1 MWYGVIRAVL
11 TQSAN
16 TAHDTENLD
25 DEMPS
30 FFLNETLKYLYLS
43 FDPSNILHIDKE
55 REWVFT
61 TEAHPMHHVLPLDSQ
76 EAKHTDDLCH
86 KEKYDAKLSSLK
98 QRVLN
103 ILKNQS
109 EANSTINIHSNF
121 ERLSKEKW
129 TKSTAFK
136 DHVQDVENV
145 VAAIEEDKLGRLNYF
160 DVFGRIMQKTGLYK
174 NESFANF
181 ASMSHSRRDKGD
193 GNRLSRT
200 CPDHCNS
207 NKPWIEALSGDELD
221 YTDFF

>member
-1 MWYGVIRAVL
+1 M
-11 TQSAN
+11 
-16 TAHDTENLD
+16 
-25 DEMPS
+25 
-30 FFLNETLKYLYLS
+30 
-43 FDPSNILHIDKE
+43 
-55 REWVFT
+55 
-61 TEAHPMHHVLPLDSQ
+61 
-76 EAKHTDDLCH
+76 
-86 KEKYDAKLSSLK
+86 
-98 QRVLN
+98 
-103 ILKNQS
+103 KNQS

-145 VAAIEEDKLGRLNYF
+145 VAAIEEDKLGRPNYF

-181 ASMSHSRRDKGD
+181 ASMSHSRRGKGD

-200 CPDHCNS
+200 CPNHYNS
-207 NKPWIEALSGDELD
+207 NGLWIEALSGDELD